1 MISKKEAEENIIRLK
16 DFQTL
21 IQTYEEIAAN
31 RMRKNRSMVLASR
44 YFAEGLVSIYQELKT
59 SYQAEVLKLMSQRDI
74 KKLANLSL
82 IKRNGKSVC
91 LLLSS
96 NTGLYGDIIPKVT
109 GHFLSFVRNIACD
122 VAVIGRLG
130 RQLIEDSRLGK
141 KYYYFD
147 LPDISPKQ
155 EDLEKLAKFLINYE
169 KIYIFYGK
177 FESIGVQRPTIL
189 DVSGENLEQSGS
201 SGPHVQY
208 LFEPSLE
215 QVMVFFE
222 EQIFSAIIEQAFK
235 ESELAKFASR
245 MITLDAALENAR
257 DALKKAELDKRIL
270 IHRVQNKKQQELLNG
285 INLWT

>member
-1 MISKKEAEENIIRLK
+1 MISKKEAEENIIRLQ
-16 DFQTL
+16 DFKTL

-31 RMRKNRSMVLASR
+31 RMSKNRSMVLASR

-59 SYQAEVLKLMSQRDI
+59 SYQAQVMHLMQQKDI
-74 KKLANLSL
+74 KKLNNLSL
-82 IKRNGKSVC
+82 IKRNGKTIC

-109 GHFLSFVRNIACD
+109 GHFLSFARKVPCD
-122 VAVIGRLG
+122 IAVIGKLG
-130 RQLIEDSRLGK
+130 RQLVEDSRLGK
-141 KYYYFD
+141 KPYFFD
-147 LPDISPKQ
+147 LPDISPSQ
-155 EDLEKLAKFLINYE
+155 EQLDKLAKFLINYE

-201 SGPHVQY
+201 KGPHVQY

-245 MITLDAALENAR
+245 MITLDAALENAS
-257 DALKKAELDKRIL
+257 DALKKAELEKRIL
-270 IHRVQNKKQQELLNG
+270 IHRANNKKQQEQLNG
-285 INLWT
+285 LSLAI